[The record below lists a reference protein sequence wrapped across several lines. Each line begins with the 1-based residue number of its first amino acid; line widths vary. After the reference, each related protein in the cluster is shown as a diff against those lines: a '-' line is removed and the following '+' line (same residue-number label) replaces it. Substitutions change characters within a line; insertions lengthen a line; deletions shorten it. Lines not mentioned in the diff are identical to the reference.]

1 MKLASLSFADGAPIP
16 EHYAFGKMDV
26 KSRVELADNFNP
38 QFTWSDVPEGVKSF
52 ALLCV
57 DPDVPTVPDDVNV
70 ADRLVPAD
78 LPRTDFFHWVLV
90 DLPARFRTLEEGHFS
105 NGISARGKSG
115 PQTHIAGV
123 RQGINDYTGWFAADP
138 DMSGDYYGYD
148 GPCPPW
154 NDARVH
160 RYVFT
165 LYALDVETL
174 ALPERFDGKDV
185 QQAMDGHVLDSA
197 SWTGTFTLNPA
208 LAPVR
213 IGPPAS

>member
-16 EHYAFGKMDV
+16 EHHAFGKMDP
-26 KSRVELADNFNP
+26 KSKVELADNFNP
-38 QFTWSDVPEGVKSF
+38 QFAWSDVPEGVKSF

-70 ADRLVPAD
+70 EGREVSAD
-78 LPRTDFFHWVLV
+78 LPRAEFFHWVLV
-90 DLPARFRTLEEGHFS
+90 DMPARFRTLEEGHFS
-105 NGISARGKSG
+105 NGIRARGKPG
-115 PQTHIAGV
+115 PQTHIDGV
-123 RQGINDYTGWFAADP
+123 RQGINDYTSWFAGDAE
-138 DMSGDYYGYD
+138 MSGDYYGYD

-165 LYALDVETL
+165 LYALDVDAL
-174 ALPERFDGKDV
+174 ALPERFGGKEV
-185 QQAMDGHVLDSA
+185 LQAMDGHVLDSA
-197 SWTGTFTLNPA
+197 SWTGTYTLNPA